1 MNFNP
6 DVTSFDQLNAIYDAR
21 FGDLKAHAEYG
32 LPAFHDPI
40 VNQLVSLRPLEPQM
54 WDQKE
59 ALSTLAEFD
68 GTLKRLKAEGLPGGG
83 RTSEV
88 GWAFFDAS
96 VNALANAMGYFVGYV
111 VAVKVEELYDR
122 NPADLSYWQRFAS
135 EMANRLVQQSIRWM
149 LRDLLWP
156 ACQRSI
162 GIHAVSLEKASKGR
176 QWGQLGIATGATVGG
191 DMLGAFLYD
200 LLPQPSGPDALVQG
214 AARTLVFAVTDSLA
228 LWVRSITART
238 SKSARCVVPE
248 NFHEGAC
255 VSAGI
260 RGVQVALDS
269 FFLALYKLHCSNLYG
284 FVALLDACE
293 LTPYLLWEGGR
304 LCRATS
310 GEQPVPIELRPAQGG
325 EGHRRDQ
332 PSQADVSRVSRVSE
346 RSRLSRINMP

>member
-1 MNFNP
+1 MNFHP
-6 DVTSFDQLNAIYDAR
+6 DITSFDQLNAIYDAG
-21 FGDLKAHAEYG
+21 FGDLRTHGGYG

-40 VNQLVSLRPLEPQM
+40 VNPVVSLRSLEAQT

-59 ALSTLAEFD
+59 ALSMLAEFD

-83 RTSEV
+83 LTSEV
-88 GWAFFDAS
+88 GWAFFDAG
-96 VNALANAMGYFVGYV
+96 VNALANALGYFVGYV
-111 VAVKVEELYDR
+111 VAVKVEELYER
-122 NPADLSYWQRFAS
+122 NPADLGYWQRFAS

-162 GIHAVSLEKASKGR
+162 GIHAVSLEKASKSR
-176 QWGQLGIATGATVGG
+176 QWGQLGIATSATVGG

-228 LWVRSITART
+228 LWVRGITART
-238 SKSARCVVPE
+238 SKSARFEIHE
-248 NFHEGAC
+248 NIQEGAC

-260 RGVQVALDS
+260 RGLQVALDS

-304 LCRATS
+304 LCCSTS
-310 GEQPVPIELRPAQGG
+310 GEQPVAIELRQDQRG

-332 PSQADVSRVSRVSE
+332 PSHADVSRVSA
-346 RSRLSRINMP
+346 RSRLSRINIP